1 LALNKAVISDST
13 TLISLINIDRFE
25 LLFLFSEHIIISQA
39 VYNEIT
45 YQRAAKKTLDQY
57 IVDKQLSIETVADD
71 KALRSLLIQLD
82 LGESES
88 ILLAKK
94 QSLPLI
100 IDEKK
105 GRAVA
110 EAFGLKTIGLIG
122 ILYLFKK
129 KNKLSSDD
137 IITIVDELRA
147 VEFRVS
153 ESLLKFL
160 LAED

>member
-1 LALNKAVISDST
+1 MALNKAVISDST

-25 LLFLFSEHIIISQA
+25 LLFLFSKHIIISQG
-39 VYNEIT
+39 VYNEIIC
-45 YQRAAKKTLDQY
+45 QPPAKKRLDQS
-57 IVDKQLSIETVADD
+57 ISDKQLSIETVADD
-71 KALRSLLIQLD
+71 NALRNLLIQLD

-94 QSLPLI
+94 QNLPLI

-110 EAFGLKTIGLIG
+110 ETFGLKTIGLIG
-122 ILYLFKK
+122 ILYLFKQK
-129 KNKLSSDD
+129 KILSSDD
-137 IITIVDELRA
+137 IISIVSELRT

-153 ESLLKFL
+153 KALLNFL
-160 LAED
+160 LD